1 MEEEI
6 KKFKEIMDNKEEKLK
21 EFVDKNKNDI
31 YDIINNIEQM
41 SQLLN

>member
-1 MEEEI
+1 
-6 KKFKEIMDNKEEKLK
+6 MDTKEEKLK